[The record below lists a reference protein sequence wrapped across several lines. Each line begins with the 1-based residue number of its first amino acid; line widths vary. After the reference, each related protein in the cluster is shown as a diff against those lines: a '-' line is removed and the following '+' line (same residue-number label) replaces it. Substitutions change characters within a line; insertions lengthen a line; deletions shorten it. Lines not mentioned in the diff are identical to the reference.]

1 MKIRISGKTDIGN
14 GRLNNEDAYSFC
26 TDLTKTIWD
35 TSSVEE
41 YIRTGEL
48 GSISIIADGM
58 GGENAGETASSI
70 AIESLKQ
77 DLTPSLLSTVIGSDE
92 TIKNYLFQ
100 IILNA
105 NNTILKHMELE
116 PNTIGMGTTIVLVW
130 ILNEKAYIAWCG
142 DSRCYVFNPKRG
154 LKCLSKDHS
163 YVQELID
170 KGDITPQKSFNH
182 PKSNIITRWLGN
194 FFVEPEITVYDIHK
208 HDQFLLCSDG
218 LNGYCKDRNIER
230 VLYKE
235 FLDVNKCCNALVDL
249 ALKSGGQD
257 NISVIKISTLE
268 DNESEI
274 TISLKERLIR
284 FFKLIF

>member
-1 MKIRISGKTDIGN
+1 MKIRIFGKTDIGN
-14 GRLNNEDAYSFC
+14 GRLNNEDAFSFC

-35 TSSVEE
+35 KSSVEE

-70 AIESLKQ
+70 ALESLKQ
-77 DLTPSLLSTVIGSDE
+77 DLIPPLLSTVIGSDE
-92 TIKNYLFQ
+92 TIKNYLFR

-105 NNTILKHMELE
+105 NNAILKHMELV
-116 PNTIGMGTTIVLVW
+116 PDTIGMGTTIVLVW
-130 ILNEKAYIAWCG
+130 IINEKAYIAWCG

-194 FFVEPEITVYDIHK
+194 FFAEPEITVYDIHK

-218 LNGYCKDRNIER
+218 LNGYCRDRNIEK

-235 FLDVNKCCNALVDL
+235 LLDVNKCCNALVDL

-257 NISVIKISTLE
+257 NISVINISTLE

-284 FFKLIF
+284 FIKLIF